1 MQSCREYELET
12 GSKLREWEGRGVLIK
27 PSLSLRRQVDV
38 IEFNLRA
45 KEKIFGDRCRT
56 YLARARAAA
65 REAKIPAAS
74 SSVWPLGP

>member
-1 MQSCREYELET
+1 MSNL
-12 GSKLREWEGRGVLIK
+12 K

-56 YLARARAAA
+56 YLARARQ
-65 REAKIPAAS
+65 RAKRKFQRRAVRRGLS
-74 SSVWPLGP
+74 GHNTVVRGPGTRTALS

>member
-1 MQSCREYELET
+1 MQSCIEYELET
-12 GSKLREWEGRGVLIK
+12 GLSTLK

-38 IEFNLRA
+38 IEFYL

-74 SSVWPLGP
+74 SPAWPLGP

>member
-1 MQSCREYELET
+1 MSNL
-12 GSKLREWEGRGVLIK
+12 K

-74 SSVWPLGP
+74 SPAWPLGP